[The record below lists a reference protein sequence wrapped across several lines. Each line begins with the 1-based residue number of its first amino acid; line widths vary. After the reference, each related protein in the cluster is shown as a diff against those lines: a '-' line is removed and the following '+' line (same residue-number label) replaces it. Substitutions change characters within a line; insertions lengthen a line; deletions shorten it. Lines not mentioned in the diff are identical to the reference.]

1 MQNKSK
7 NCDIIRDELIRGFKE
22 FFTDKITSSFRVV
35 EQTDYPY
42 TMLNFRF
49 VMYDYFTISFN
60 YDRGRFG
67 CYITNGD
74 TSISLK
80 NSQKWYD
87 KADMN
92 VFFKELQQQLE
103 LRIPDKFLE
112 YNGWK

>member
-1 MQNKSK
+1 MHNKGNSY
-7 NCDIIRDELIRGFKE
+7 DIIRDELIKGFKE
-22 FFTDKITSSFRVV
+22 FFTDKITSGFRVV

-49 VMYDYFTISFN
+49 VMYDYFTIALN

-67 CYITNGD
+67 CYISNGD
-74 TSISLK
+74 TSISLE

-103 LRIPDKFLE
+103 LRIPNKFLE